1 MMIINKRSIFF
12 LLVLL
17 IGFSRLPLFSQALIP
32 KEAKNGM
39 VVSTQ
44 GLASEAGL
52 QILKKGGNAI
62 DAAITTAFVLAVIY
76 PSCGNIGG
84 EGFLLYHGSDGQVAA
99 IDFRLKAPAAVTPG
113 IFLDEAGKD
122 WRKSP
127 VEGLHITDS
136 PLAIGIPGTVAGLA
150 MAHRKYGSR
159 PWAELIDP
167 AVRLAENGFPVSASL
182 HKEMVESR
190 EYFLKY
196 PSSTRFFLKNDGTVY
211 ETGEIWKQP
220 DLADTLKRIQKN
232 GEAEFYSGKTA
243 ELIIAAIRQY
253 GGIMTM
259 EDLKNYRAIERR
271 PDHSTYRNWD
281 VFTMPLPSSGGITET
296 LILNILEGYNLQEM
310 GHNSAQYLHTLTEA
324 MRRAYRD
331 RALYLGDPEF
341 NPDIPKDRLVSK
353 AYAAE
358 LRKTID
364 PRRASKSDELT
375 TIDEQGEKME
385 TTHFSVVDSH
395 GNAVSLTY
403 TLNGDFGAYL
413 VPAGT
418 GVVLNNSLP
427 DFINRVKPGGFG
439 RANLPAA
446 GKRPLSSMTPT
457 IIAKNG
463 KPHWVIGSPGGQ
475 TIISTNVQVTVNLID
490 FGMNIGEAVA
500 APRIF
505 HGWMPDETLFQKGV
519 TTLDSRKLYEAMGHK
534 VVNFSGLFGPAMCI
548 CIDHEKHLLFGAA
561 DPRSAD
567 GLAASY

>member
-1 MMIINKRSIFF
+1 MTMIKRSLIS
-12 LLVLL
+12 LLALL
-17 IGFSRLPLFSQALIP
+17 IGLSRFPLFSQALIP

-39 VVSTQ
+39 VVCTQ
-44 GLASEAGL
+44 AMASEAGL
-52 QILKKGGNAI
+52 EILKKGGNAI
-62 DAAITTAFVLAVIY
+62 DAAITTAFILAVIY

-84 EGFLLYHGSDGQVAA
+84 EGFLLYHGSDGRVDA
-99 IDFRLKAPAAVTPG
+99 IDFRLKAPAAATPG
-113 IFLDEAGKD
+113 IFLDDAGKD

-127 VEGLHITDS
+127 VEGLHVTDS

-159 PWAELIDP
+159 PWAELIEP
-167 AVRLAENGFPVSASL
+167 AVRLAEKGFPVSSNL

-211 ETGEIWKQP
+211 ETGEIWKQL
-220 DLADTLKRIQKN
+220 DLANTLRRIQKN

-243 ELIIAAIRQY
+243 ELIIAAIHRY

-271 PDHSTYRNWD
+271 PDHCAYRGWD
-281 VFTMPLPSSGGITET
+281 VFMMPLPSSGGITET

-341 NPDIPKDRLVSK
+341 NPDIPKDRLISK
-353 AYAAE
+353 AYATE

-364 PRRASKSDELT
+364 TQRASKSDELV
-375 TIDEQGEKME
+375 TINEKGEKME
-385 TTHFSVVDSH
+385 TTHFSVVDGH
-395 GNAVSLTY
+395 GNAVSVTY

-413 VPAGT
+413 VPEGT

-427 DFINRVKPGGFG
+427 DFSSRVRPGGFG
-439 RANLPAA
+439 RANLPAP

-463 KPHWVIGSPGGQ
+463 KPYWVIGSPGGQ
-475 TIISTNVQVTVNLID
+475 TIISTNVQVVVNLID
-490 FGMNIGEAVA
+490 FGMNIAEAVA

-505 HGWMPDETLFQKGV
+505 HGWMPDETSFEKGV
-519 TTLDSRKLYEAMGHK
+519 TSLDSRKLYEAMGHK
-534 VVNFSGLFGPAMCI
+534 VVEFNGLFGPAMCI
-548 CIDHEKHLLFGAA
+548 YIDYEKKSLFGAA
-561 DPRSAD
+561 DPRSAC
-567 GLAASY
+567 GLAAGF

>member
-1 MMIINKRSIFF
+1 MIKRSHLF
-12 LLVLL
+12 LLALC
-17 IGFSRLPLFSQALIP
+17 IGFSGYPLFSQALIP

-52 QILKKGGNAI
+52 EILKKGGNAI
-62 DAAITTAFVLAVIY
+62 DAAIATAFVLAVVY

-84 EGFLLYHGSDGQVAA
+84 EGFLLYHGSEGRVDA

-113 IFLDEAGKD
+113 IFLDDAGIT

-127 VEGLHITDS
+127 VEGLRVTDS

-150 MAHRKYGSR
+150 MAHRKYGGR

-167 AVRLAENGFPVSASL
+167 AVRLAEKGFPVSSSL

-190 EYFLKY
+190 QYFLKY

-211 ETGEIWKQP
+211 KTGEIWKQP

-271 PDHSTYRNWD
+271 PDHGTYRNWD
-281 VFTMPLPSSGGITET
+281 VYMIPLPSSGGITET
-296 LILNILEGYNLQEM
+296 LILNILEGYNLEEM

-341 NPDIPKDRLVSK
+341 NPDIPKDRLISK
-353 AYAAE
+353 TYATE

-364 PRRASKSDELT
+364 PQRASKSDELA
-375 TIDEQGEKME
+375 TIDEKGEKME
-385 TTHFSVVDSH
+385 TTHFSVVDGY
-395 GNAVSLTY
+395 GNAVSVTY

-413 VPAGT
+413 VPEGT

-427 DFINRVKPGGFG
+427 DFSNRVRPGGFG
-439 RANLPAA
+439 RANLPAP

-475 TIISTNVQVTVNLID
+475 TIISTNVQVMVNLVD
-490 FGMNIGEAVA
+490 FGMNIAEAVA

-534 VVNFSGLFGPAMCI
+534 VVDFKALFGPAMCI
-548 CIDHEKHLLFGAA
+548 FIDHEKKLLFGAA

-567 GLAASY
+567 GLAAGF